1 MQVESKQ
8 GAIPPC
14 AIGGITELQHAS
26 SSVGTQSFPTWT
38 LTTPWIESPALCAPV
53 LLSALRNY

>member
-14 AIGGITELQHAS
+14 AVGGITELQHAS
-26 SSVGTQSFPTWT
+26 SSVGTQSFPTCT
-38 LTTPWIESPALCAPV
+38 LTTPGLS
-53 LLSALRNY
+53 LLHSALQFYSLL